1 MTTDTGPTGTTR
13 TPLTR
18 ERILAAGIEL
28 ADEIG
33 LQSLSMRKLAQRLG
47 VEAMSL
53 YYHVRDK
60 TDLLDGM
67 LDVIVRD
74 FARPSSSGDWRTAI
88 RASAISAHDALV
100 AHPWAPGLMTTTTA
114 GPSRLAWMDALL
126 GRLRA
131 AGFSP
136 ELTHHAYHALDSH
149 IVGFTLWQ
157 AGFASLPM
165 DLSDLATSF
174 LETLDTGTYP
184 WLAEHVEQHAG
195 PTSGDDVSEFEF
207 GLDVLLEGLERRRA
221 AAVPTRRR
229 A

>member
-1 MTTDTGPTGTTR
+1 MATRQDRRDGPRPG
-13 TPLTR
+13 LTR
-18 ERILAAGIEL
+18 ERVLHEAIDL
-28 ADEIG
+28 ADEVGI
-33 LQSLSMRKLAQRLG
+33 SALSMRKLAQRLD

-53 YYHVRDK
+53 YHHVRDK

-74 FARPSSSGDWRTAI
+74 FERPATGGDWRSAI

-100 AHPWAPGLMTTTTA
+100 AHPWAPGLMTTATA
-114 GPSRLAWMDALL
+114 GPTRLGYMDALL

-131 AGFSP
+131 AGFSA

-165 DLSDLATSF
+165 DLGDLATTF
-174 LETLDTGTYP
+174 LQTLDREAYP
-184 WLAEHVEQHAG
+184 WLAEHVEQHSG
-195 PTSGDDVSEFEF
+195 PPTDADVSEFEF
-207 GLDVLLEGLERRRA
+207 GLDVLLEGLERRR
-221 AAVPTRRR
+221 RQR

>member
-1 MTTDTGPTGTTR
+1 MATRQDRRDGPRPG
-13 TPLTR
+13 LTR
-18 ERILAAGIEL
+18 ERVLREAIDL
-28 ADEIG
+28 ADEVGI
-33 LQSLSMRKLAQRLG
+33 SALSMRKLAQRLD

-74 FARPSSSGDWRTAI
+74 FEHPATGGDWRAAI

-100 AHPWAPGLMTTTTA
+100 AHPWAPGLMTTATA
-114 GPSRLAWMDALL
+114 GPTRLAYMDALL

-157 AGFASLPM
+157 AGFAALPM
-165 DLSDLATSF
+165 DLGDLATTF
-174 LETLDTGTYP
+174 LQTLDRETYP
-184 WLAEHVEQHAG
+184 WLAEHVEQHSG
-195 PTSGDDVSEFEF
+195 PPSDDDVSEFEF
-207 GLDVLLEGLERRRA
+207 GLDVLLEGLERRR
-221 AAVPTRRR
+221 RQR